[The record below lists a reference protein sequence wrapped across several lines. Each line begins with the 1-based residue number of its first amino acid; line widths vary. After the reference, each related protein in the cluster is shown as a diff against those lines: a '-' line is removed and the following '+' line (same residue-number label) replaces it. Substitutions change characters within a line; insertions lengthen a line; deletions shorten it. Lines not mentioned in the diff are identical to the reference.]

1 MQFSARRKPCGYQFE
16 DTVYWSARELASTD
30 PDLSKFS
37 VTAAQS
43 TDLPCPHCHGSMRL
57 VRHLD
62 LKEMPEIYLFY
73 CSCCQHVETVKQERA
88 A

>member
-1 MQFSARRKPCGYQFE
+1 
-16 DTVYWSARELASTD
+16 
-30 PDLSKFS
+30 
-37 VTAAQS
+37 
-43 TDLPCPHCHGSMRL
+43 MRL

-73 CSCCQHVETVKQERA
+73 CSRCQHVETVKQERA